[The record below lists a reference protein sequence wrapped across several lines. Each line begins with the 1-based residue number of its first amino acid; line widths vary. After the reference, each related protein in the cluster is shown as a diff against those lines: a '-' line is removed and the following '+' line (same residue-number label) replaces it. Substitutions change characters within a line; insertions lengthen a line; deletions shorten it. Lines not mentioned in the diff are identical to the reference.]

1 MTEKINLLVTVF
13 RDGQLN
19 RCSLKVKKTDT
30 IKDVRYMIES
40 EEGID
45 TGTLYLIAV
54 NPKVELEDTQTLEEL
69 QIYDGFNLF
78 LAEVKTPSSL
88 VEYGLIKIFY
98 KMVYTGDTQSLLV
111 ERSDSIE
118 TLKLMIQEKSH
129 IPEDMQR
136 LSTSYRRQ
144 LIEKHM
150 SLDDYGISCGDTLL
164 LDIGG
169 PIRVNVFLI
178 HSQRNIHVDV
188 EILDTVDAVKSKIQ
202 DMEGIPASKQWLK
215 GSATDIDLKGDRTLA
230 DCEVGNEGTLY
241 LQIAP
246 MRININFYP
255 TNEIICLKV
264 DETETIDNVKAK
276 IHLKIGVS
284 SEKLWVS
291 NVTQILSV
299 ERSFKGDRTLAEC
312 NICNGDTLICDFE
325 MCVSFKIPYV
335 WILSAGL
342 VQISVTTLT
351 GESIILEVNQSDT
364 ISNVRSLVE
373 SKKGFLLHQH
383 VLFCE
388 GKQLEDNLV
397 LSKIPNRST
406 LYCLPKP
413 RARLQILVKLLN
425 GKTIVLKV
433 KSTKTVGSLLR
444 KIYDMEDI
452 PSNRQHRLLLAGQE
466 LNNNNT
472 ILECSIRW
480 NSLLLLVPGIEEC

>member
-1 MTEKINLLVTVF
+1 MTGKIKLLVTVF

-30 IKDVRYMIES
+30 IKDVRHMIEN

-98 KMVYTGDTQSLLV
+98 KMVYTGDTQSLLI

-129 IPEDMQR
+129 IPEEMQR

-144 LIEKHM
+144 LIEQRM
-150 SLDDYGISCGDTLL
+150 TLDDYGISYGDTLL

-178 HSQRNIHVDV
+178 HSQRTVPVDVEILDTPCVSFKIPFFSILSAGLVQISVTMLTGESIILEVNRSNTISYVRSLVESRKEVKTPSSRDEYGLIKIFYKMVYTGDTQTLLIERSDSIETLKLMIQEKSHIPKEMQLLSTSYRRRLIKQCMTLDDYGISYGDTLLLDLGGPIRVDVFLIHSQRTVPVDV

-202 DMEGIPASKQWLK
+202 NMEGIPASKQWLK
-215 GSATDIDLKGDRTLA
+215 GSATDADLEGYRTLA
-230 DCEVGNEGTLY
+230 DCEVGDGGTLY

-255 TNEIICLKV
+255 TKEIICLKV
-264 DETETIDNVKAK
+264 DKTETIDNVKAK
-276 IHLKIGVS
+276 IH
-284 SEKLWVS
+284 
-291 NVTQILSV
+291 
-299 ERSFKGDRTLAEC
+299 
-312 NICNGDTLICDFE
+312 
-325 MCVSFKIPYV
+325 
-335 WILSAGL
+335 
-342 VQISVTTLT
+342 
-351 GESIILEVNQSDT
+351 
-364 ISNVRSLVE
+364 
-373 SKKGFLLHQH
+373 
-383 VLFCE
+383 
-388 GKQLEDNLV
+388 
-397 LSKIPNRST
+397 
-406 LYCLPKP
+406 
-413 RARLQILVKLLN
+413 
-425 GKTIVLKV
+425 
-433 KSTKTVGSLLR
+433 
-444 KIYDMEDI
+444 
-452 PSNRQHRLLLAGQE
+452 
-466 LNNNNT
+466 
-472 ILECSIRW
+472 
-480 NSLLLLVPGIEEC
+480 